1 MDLLEFMVELDIQ
14 YYLEMNNM
22 IQFTLRLSHKC
33 KKWHEIYMFS
43 YYAKIK
49 AESQNSLL
57 LENTMTFHN
66 VIILRK
72 LVFNKDKNNY
82 CYNMFSEKLL
92 MIYLKIKFLYK
103 ILMICYDRI
112 DFSKGINVNSTSKS
126 KEYVI

>member
-1 MDLLEFMVELDIQ
+1 
-14 YYLEMNNM
+14 
-22 IQFTLRLSHKC
+22 
-33 KKWHEIYMFS
+33 
-43 YYAKIK
+43 
-49 AESQNSLL
+49 
-57 LENTMTFHN
+57 MTFHN

-92 MIYLKIKFLYK
+92 MIYLKNKFLYK